1 MLDYILCD
9 LGLNKVEIQCAEANI
24 KSRNI
29 PKRLGFK
36 QEGINREAK
45 FINGCYN
52 NIVTYSLLRIEWK
65 GNQ

>member
-1 MLDYILCD
+1 M
-9 LGLNKVEIQCAEANI
+9 QCAEANI

-36 QEGINREAK
+36 QEGINREAE